1 MLLSLLITT
10 SALAQD
16 CDVAALSKDIVEMGP
31 HEAAPTYVRLASCDS
46 GAAKKVA
53 SKVVPNLIGETDG
66 FDAAIAA
73 IEVGAGAVVMNWIG
87 GLQRDEQS
95 RAIRAFGKRC
105 QESAPVQ
112 AFLVSAEGQLGD
124 QFWSDRWYRALTEC
138 RSVGTTGLLAK
149 RVDAGAGDDRS
160 GFFGVVEAYAVNV
173 GDGALPKLGELVK
186 AEEDLEMQIN
196 LVGAFADAAQAGTVS
211 GLNPQIAEMA
221 ASAVRDL
228 APGLA
233 PEAVDKARTTLN
245 VLNDEAGADAL
256 AAVRYKTLLQDDG
269 SLLYGTVVFENATCK
284 NGKIQQ
290 RYHVAEVSDPG
301 QTWPDQLE
309 EKVQSSADAN
319 WELNL
324 AERCKGEGDIKILVP
339 ETPFADK
346 DAMRKWFKDTIKQN
360 TNAEAKKAVRV
371 DQDDVAL

>member
-284 NGKIQQ
+284 NGK
-290 RYHVAEVSDPG
+290 RMKRAHVAEVVEPG
-301 QTWPDQLE
+301 NTWPDQLE
-309 EKVQSSADAN
+309 EKVVAGAEISM
-319 WELNL
+319 ELDL
-324 AERCKGEGDIKILVP
+324 AAKCKGEGSVTNVVSAAPFGDTGAFKAWASEAVEGLKGDEVDKFIKI
-339 ETPFADK
+339 
-346 DAMRKWFKDTIKQN
+346 DAEPIAF
-360 TNAEAKKAVRV
+360 
-371 DQDDVAL
+371 

>member
-10 SALAQD
+10 SAFAQD
-16 CDVAALSKDIVEMGP
+16 CDSATMSKDIVEMGP
-31 HEAAPTYVRLASCDS
+31 HEAAPTFVQLAACDA

-66 FDAAIAA
+66 FNAAISA
-73 IEVGAGAVVMNWIG
+73 IEVGSGAVVMDWMG

-95 RAIRAFGKRC
+95 RAIRAYGKRC
-105 QESAPVQ
+105 QESTAVQ
-112 AFLVSAEGQLGD
+112 GFLVAAEGQLGD

-138 RSVGTTGLLAK
+138 RAAGTTGLLAQ
-149 RVDAGAGDDRS
+149 RVDAGAADDRS
-160 GFFGVVEAYAVNV
+160 AFFGVVEAYAVNV
-173 GDGALPKLGELVK
+173 GDGALAKLGELVK

-221 ASAVRDL
+221 ANAVREL
-228 APGLA
+228 ADGLA

-256 AAVRYKTLLQDDG
+256 AAVRYKAVLQDSG
-269 SLLYGTVVFENATCK
+269 NLLYGTVVFENATCK

-290 RYHVAEVSDPG
+290 RYHVAPVTDPG

-309 EKVQSSADAN
+309 EKVQSNADNN

-324 AERCKGEGDIKILVP
+324 AERCKGEGDVKILVP
-339 ETPFADK
+339 DAPFEDK
-346 DAMRKWFKDTIKQN
+346 DAMRKWFKDAIKQN
-360 TNAEAKKAVRV
+360 TNAEAKKSVRV
-371 DQDDVAL
+371 DQDTVEL

>member
-46 GAAKKVA
+46 GVAKKVA

-73 IEVGAGAVVMNWIG
+73 IEVGAGAVVMDWIG

-186 AEEDLEMQIN
+186 TEEDLEMQIN

-290 RYHVAEVSDPG
+290 RYHVTEVSDPG

-324 AERCKGEGDIKILVP
+324 AERCKGEGEIKVLVP
-339 ETPFADK
+339 DSPFANK

-360 TNAEAKKAVRV
+360 INAEAKKSVRV
-371 DQDDVAL
+371 DQDTVSL